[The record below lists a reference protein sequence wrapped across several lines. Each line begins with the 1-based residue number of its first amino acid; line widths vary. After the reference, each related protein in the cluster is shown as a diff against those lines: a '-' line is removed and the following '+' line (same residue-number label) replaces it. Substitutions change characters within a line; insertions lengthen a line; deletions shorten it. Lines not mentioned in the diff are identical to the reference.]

1 MTDFEA
7 FYEQYKMLGHKLA
20 SISINAGQT
29 IAFFDIQTV
38 YNGMNIITIEN
49 GKNIFS
55 KKVVINKD

>member
-20 SISINAGQT
+20 SISFNAGQT
-29 IAFFDIQTV
+29 IAFFDTQTL
-38 YNGMNIITIEN
+38 YDGIYIITIEN
-49 GKNIFS
+49 GTNVFS